1 MGEEEADRER
11 KFTQSTQSRTEFIQG
26 RLLAGT
32 RFPTNGCQQN
42 PPSRAHAACYATSVR
57 IAKPLL
63 LITTPIGVAW
73 GLYEAWRLAGGLVFL
88 MAALVM
94 VIAVAMSS
102 VVLTIR
108 RERRAEEAK
117 QRAQQTAPPPTP

>member
-1 MGEEEADRER
+1 M
-11 KFTQSTQSRTEFIQG
+11 
-26 RLLAGT
+26 
-32 RFPTNGCQQN
+32 
-42 PPSRAHAACYATSVR
+42 HAACYASSVR

-94 VIAVAMSS
+94 VITVAMSS